1 MKMTKYRMFNDSDPS
16 VKMEPSDICPKEA
29 FTTGDHTELNHSL
42 YETKDESIL
51 AGVWT
56 CAPSREVIDAYPV
69 NEMMTVLGG
78 SVSITN
84 AAGEV
89 EIFTK
94 GDSFFIPKG
103 AKVIWEITETLTK
116 HYMIAA

>member
-1 MKMTKYRMFNDSDPS
+1 MKITRYRMLAANDPAVS
-16 VKMEPSDICPKEA
+16 MAPSDICPTEA
-29 FTTGDHTELNHSL
+29 FTTDDRTELNHEF
-42 YETKDESIL
+42 YATPDESIL

-84 AAGEV
+84 EAGET
-89 EIFTK
+89 ETFTK
-94 GDSFFIPKG
+94 GDSFFIHKG
-103 AKVIWEITETLTK
+103 ARVIWEITETLTK

>member
-1 MKMTKYRMFNDSDPS
+1 MTKYRMFAADDVTMTPS
-16 VKMEPSDICPKEA
+16 NICPEEA
-29 FTTGDHTELNHSL
+29 FTTDDRTELNCEFHA
-42 YETKDESIL
+42 TPDESIL

-69 NEMMTVLGG
+69 NEMMTVLSG

-84 AAGEV
+84 ADGET
-89 EIFTK
+89 ETFIK

-116 HYMIAA
+116 HYLIAA

>member
-1 MKMTKYRMFNDSDPS
+1 MTMTKYRMFADTDPS
-16 VKMEPSDICPKEA
+16 VTMAPSDICPKDA
-29 FTTGDHTELNHSL
+29 FTTDDETELNHSF
-42 YETKDESIL
+42 YEAGDDSIL

-69 NEMMTVLGG
+69 NEMMTVLKG

-89 EIFTK
+89 EVFTK

>member
-1 MKMTKYRMFNDSDPS
+1 MKNYRMFAADDAS
-16 VKMEPSDICPKEA
+16 VKMEVSDLCPKEA
-29 FTTGDHTELNHSL
+29 FTTDDHTELNCEF
-42 YETKDESIL
+42 YATEDESIL

-69 NEMMTVLGG
+69 NEMMTVLSG

-84 AAGEV
+84 ADGEA
-89 EIFTK
+89 ETFTK

>member
-1 MKMTKYRMFNDSDPS
+1 MTKYRMLAADDPA
-16 VKMEPSDICPKEA
+16 VTMVPSDICPKEA
-29 FTTGDHTELNHSL
+29 FTTDDHTELNHEF
-42 YETKDESIL
+42 YATKDESIL

-69 NEMMTVLGG
+69 HEMMTVLSG

-84 AAGEV
+84 EAGET
-89 EIFTK
+89 ETFTS
-94 GDSFFIPKG
+94 GDSFFIHKG

>member
-1 MKMTKYRMFNDSDPS
+1 MPKTNYRMFAADDPNVS
-16 VKMEPSDICPKEA
+16 MEPSDICPKEA
-29 FTTGDHTELNHSL
+29 FTTTDTTELSHSF

-84 AAGEV
+84 EAGEI
-89 EIFTK
+89 ETFTK

-116 HYMIAA
+116 HYMIAV

>member
-1 MKMTKYRMFNDSDPS
+1 MTMKTYRMFNADDPN
-16 VKMEPSDICPKEA
+16 VKMAPSDICPKEA
-29 FTTGDHTELNHSL
+29 FTTDDQTELNH
-42 YETKDESIL
+42 EFHAAKDGGIL

-69 NEMMTVLGG
+69 DEMMTVLSG

-84 AAGEV
+84 ADGEV
-89 EIFTK
+89 ETFTT

-103 AKVIWEITETLTK
+103 ARIIWEITEKLTK
-116 HYMIAA
+116 HYMIAT

>member
-1 MKMTKYRMFNDSDPS
+1 MTAHKYRMFDDADPS
-16 VKMEPSDICPKEA
+16 VTMEPSDICPKEA
-29 FTTGDHTELNHSL
+29 FTTGDHTELNHSF
-42 YETKDESIL
+42 YEASDESIL

-69 NEMMTVLGG
+69 NEMMTVLAG

-84 AAGEV
+84 EAGDV
-89 EIFTK
+89 ETFTK

>member
-1 MKMTKYRMFNDSDPS
+1 MTKYRMHPADDPS
-16 VKMEPSDICPKEA
+16 VTMQPSDICPKDA
-29 FTTGDHTELNHSL
+29 FTTGDQTELNHSF
-42 YETKDESIL
+42 YETSDESIL

-56 CAPSREVIDAYPV
+56 CAPSREVIAAYPV
-69 NEMMTVLGG
+69 NEMMTVLSGA
-78 SVSITN
+78 VSITN

-89 EIFTK
+89 ETFTK

-103 AKVIWEITETLTK
+103 AKLIWEITETLTK